1 MNEWGHLEI
10 RKDGRISFKAE
21 RCGVVA
27 LKIESDCVSDIILQL
42 LECAA
47 LGYDR
52 SADAVGGIDL
62 VLPRN
67 VKLND

>member
-1 MNEWGHLEI
+1 MNKWGNLEI
-10 RKDGRISFKAE
+10 RKDRGRVFKAE
-21 RCGVVA
+21 RCGIVA
-27 LKIESDCVSDIILQL
+27 FEIESDCVTDIILQL

-52 SADAVGGIDL
+52 SADAVGDIDL